1 MRQIEDSNTP
11 SGKENN
17 ENLKRS
23 TILSLLW
30 NAFDKVGFQLI
41 AFLIGLV
48 TLRLLSPR
56 DFGLI
61 GALAIFTALSNIFVE
76 SGFSS
81 AMIRRKDNKD
91 NEYVALLIF
100 HLTLALLFYGGLFF
114 SAEYI
119 ASYYKMPELKDLSR
133 FLFLSIIFNSIS
145 IVHIIIL
152 TKQLSFKL
160 LSIASL
166 AGAIV
171 GGVVVIVMI
180 LNGYTYWALA
190 WQIVLQC
197 AVKCLVLWASCKWF
211 PNCKPDFR
219 IVKEL
224 FKFSC
229 SILATS
235 LTNTF
240 VRYIYN
246 PIIGRAFGEAEL
258 GYYTQA
264 QKFYNLPTSI
274 ISSSI
279 SGVSYPVLSKL
290 NDDQPKQ
297 VKYLQKMIRI
307 CAFGIFPVLIGAMAC
322 FENIITIILT
332 EKWLPIVP
340 YFQILS
346 IAGLVMPFQN
356 LYNGLFTLKGK
367 PQWTFVIEC
376 IKNACI
382 LIPLFFIKDTH
393 TLLWSFSAATLFAY
407 FISLFFVKKII
418 GYSPL
423 LQLRD
428 ILPYLFLSLV
438 MATIVILM
446 DQLSISLL
454 LKLPIQII
462 GGAATYIAGCYL
474 CGSAIVKEMVNQAK
488 VALLRLK

>member
-1 MRQIEDSNTP
+1 MRQQEDSKNP

-30 NAFDKVGFQLI
+30 NALDKVGFQLI

-48 TLRLLSPR
+48 TLRLLSPK

-91 NEYVALLIF
+91 SEYVALLIF

-114 SAEYI
+114 SA
-119 ASYYKMPELKDLSR
+119 AYYKMPELKDLSR

-171 GGVVVIVMI
+171 GGVAVIVMI

-211 PNCKPDFR
+211 PKSKPDFR

-246 PIIGRAFGEAEL
+246 PIIGRAFGDAEL

-264 QKFYNLPTSI
+264 QKFYNLPTTI
-274 ISSSI
+274 ISSSVC
-279 SGVSYPVLSKL
+279 GVSYPVLSKL
-290 NDDQPKQ
+290 NDDHAKQ

-322 FENIITIILT
+322 FENIITIIKK
-332 EKWLPIVP
+332 EKWL
-340 YFQILS
+340 
-346 IAGLVMPFQN
+346 N
-356 LYNGLFTLKGK
+356 
-367 PQWTFVIEC
+367 
-376 IKNACI
+376 
-382 LIPLFFIKDTH
+382 
-393 TLLWSFSAATLFAY
+393 
-407 FISLFFVKKII
+407 
-418 GYSPL
+418 
-423 LQLRD
+423 
-428 ILPYLFLSLV
+428 
-438 MATIVILM
+438 
-446 DQLSISLL
+446 
-454 LKLPIQII
+454 
-462 GGAATYIAGCYL
+462 
-474 CGSAIVKEMVNQAK
+474 SAISGLQVNIGHCRDGNTLPK
-488 VALLRLK
+488 SL

>member
-211 PNCKPDFR
+211 PSCKPDFR

-246 PIIGRAFGEAEL
+246 PIIGRAFGEAGMHKKRL
-258 GYYTQA
+258 YTNPA
-264 QKFYNLPTSI
+264 
-274 ISSSI
+274 
-279 SGVSYPVLSKL
+279 
-290 NDDQPKQ
+290 
-297 VKYLQKMIRI
+297 
-307 CAFGIFPVLIGAMAC
+307 
-322 FENIITIILT
+322 
-332 EKWLPIVP
+332 
-340 YFQILS
+340 
-346 IAGLVMPFQN
+346 
-356 LYNGLFTLKGK
+356 LFHKRH
-367 PQWTFVIEC
+367 
-376 IKNACI
+376 
-382 LIPLFFIKDTH
+382 TH
-393 TLLWSFSAATLFAY
+393 TAMEFLRRHIVRLLH
-407 FISLFFVKKII
+407 ISLFRKKNHRLFASSPIERHSPIPFSLI
-418 GYSPL
+418 GDGNDRNTDRPTFHKSATETTNPNHRRCCNIYYRL
-423 LQLRD
+423 L
-428 ILPYLFLSLV
+428 PV
-438 MATIVILM
+438 WV
-446 DQLSISLL
+446 
-454 LKLPIQII
+454 
-462 GGAATYIAGCYL
+462 CYRKRN
-474 CGSAIVKEMVNQAK
+474 GQPS
-488 VALLRLK
+488 